1 MAHEQF
7 VVITGPEDEQLGHVP
22 FVAEHMAGADL
33 LVVDPVPATL
43 SGKGL
48 SYRVQ
53 DEVQCVY
60 DDVLLDR
67 VAAVWDRRPT
77 TLDRHMLEPV
87 HPSCRR
93 YAWSAIQEH
102 TRQFYAQFRDA
113 LWVSDHHAVQ
123 RAENKVLQLAEA
135 TKIGFNV
142 PETIITS
149 DPDAARQFVTNR
161 HAAIVKGLGGET
173 PIIGDTWLLMFS
185 TKVTPDTELDYD
197 NLRYAPA
204 IFQQA
209 IDPEHDLRITV
220 VEDEVFPASV
230 ISDAEATETTGVRD
244 WRIGN
249 HLGNLSITECVLP
262 DDVKDK
268 CIQHVRRLGLRFG
281 AIDMIRDKKGTYWFI
296 ENNPN
301 GQWAFIEEAT
311 RQPIGRAIARLLLS
325 GRG

>member
-7 VVITGPEDEQLGHVP
+7 VVITGPEDARLGHVP
-22 FVAEHMAGADL
+22 FVAEHMNGEDL

-48 SYRVQ
+48 SYDMQSEMR
-53 DEVQCVY
+53 CVY
-60 DDVLLDR
+60 DDIVLDR

-77 TLDRHMLEPV
+77 VLDRHMLDPV
-87 HPSCRR
+87 HPSCRK

-102 TRQFYAQFRDA
+102 ARQFYVQFSEA
-113 LWVSDHHAVQ
+113 LWISDHHAVQ
-123 RAENKVLQLAEA
+123 RAENKALQLTEA
-135 TKIGFNV
+135 ASVGFNV

-149 DPDAARQFVTNR
+149 DPVAARRFVANR
-161 HAAIVKGLGGET
+161 DATVVKGLGAET
-173 PIIGDTWLLMFS
+173 PIIGETWLLLFS
-185 TKVTPDTELDYD
+185 TKITPDTELDYGG
-197 NLRYAPA
+197 LRYAPT

-209 IDPEHDLRITV
+209 IDPEYDLRITV

-230 ISDAEATETTGVRD
+230 ISDVEATTTTGLRD

-249 HLGNLSITECVLP
+249 HLGNLSIAECALP
-262 DDVKDK
+262 DDIKDK
-268 CIQHVRRLGLRFG
+268 CIQHVRRLGLKFG
-281 AIDMIRDKKGTYWFI
+281 AIDLIRDKKGVYWFI

-311 RQPIGRAIARLLLS
+311 KQPIGRAIARLLLS
-325 GRG
+325 AV